1 MPGKPVSE
9 SPERDL
15 ELGGAMMIE
24 MVTEVLLSWLTSSQR
39 ASRDRPW
46 YLAHVSWKLCEVGRI
61 SLNTMRRQKGRPAL
75 FSAPTALL
83 CGLAGLPS
91 ADLIQNS
98 GGRSQ
103 GTLKERVRLSPAQ
116 SLILVET
123 GAFYLFLREQ
133 HAILSILYPGELRP
147 VGIFPAGIFFGA

>member
-46 YLAHVSWKLCEVGRI
+46 YLAHVSWKLCEVGHI

-83 CGLAGLPS
+83 CGLAGLP
-91 ADLIQNS
+91 A
-98 GGRSQ
+98 
-103 GTLKERVRLSPAQ
+103 
-116 SLILVET
+116 LILYRI
-123 GAFYLFLREQ
+123 A
-133 HAILSILYPGELRP
+133 
-147 VGIFPAGIFFGA
+147 AGVPKEHSKNG